1 MQQLMEVLGLNESI
15 DDAKLHDEDDW
26 LIELLS
32 LRMLAEEVISDL
44 SNH

>member
-1 MQQLMEVLGLNESI
+1 MEVLGLNESI